1 MKKSVRK
8 NISPNDVRT
17 PFKVTKILIVDDDSA
32 LIEVLEELFNEVG
45 YRIKA
50 INRVENIIPV
60 IVDFQPDLVLL
71 DYLLPFV
78 NGGELCSQIKRNEAT
93 CMIPV
98 ILFSAYPKVLL
109 SLGDYGCDA
118 FIAKPFDLDSLLF
131 HIEKCLENRQS
142 CLEDKPL

>member
-1 MKKSVRK
+1 MKKSVRE
-8 NISPNDVRT
+8 NISTNNVRT

-50 INRVENIIPV
+50 INSVENIIPV
-60 IVDFQPDLVLL
+60 ITEFQPDLVLL

-98 ILFSAYPKVLL
+98 IIFSAYPKVLL

-131 HIEKCLENRQS
+131 HIEKCLENPQS
-142 CLEDKPL
+142 CLESKPL

>member
-1 MKKSVRK
+1 MKDLVRE
-8 NISPNDVRT
+8 NIPQDGISA

-50 INRVENIIPV
+50 INKVENIIP
-60 IVDFQPDLVLL
+60 IIEDFQPDLVLL

-78 NGGELCSQIKRNEAT
+78 NGGELCSQIKRNKTT
-93 CMIPV
+93 CLMPV
-98 ILFSAYPKVLL
+98 IIFSAYPKVLL

-131 HIEKCLENRQS
+131 HIEKCLEHPKP
-142 CLEDKPL
+142 CLHSKSI

>member
-1 MKKSVRK
+1 MKTSVRE
-8 NISPNDVRT
+8 NIPPKDVKSS
-17 PFKVTKILIVDDDSA
+17 FKVTKILIVDDDSA

-45 YRIKA
+45 YSVKA
-50 INRVENIIPV
+50 VNRVENIFPIMA
-60 IVDFQPDLVLL
+60 DFQPDLVLL
-71 DYLLPFV
+71 DYLLPLV

-98 ILFSAYPKVLL
+98 IIFSAYPKVLL

-131 HIEKCLENRQS
+131 HIERCLENPQS
-142 CLEDKPL
+142 CYENKPL